1 MERAIMGNK
10 IANAFRG
17 TMDRSVSNADVAGD
31 KDVVERL
38 MNHGLLPF
46 SMAHGNEG
54 LVEDIA
60 SKRRLPIVGFGYRE
74 FEMMEKA
81 YPNLVD
87 YMFLSTG
94 VSPVVVNNPRTLE
107 VFDFLAAVI
116 NATMGDGK
124 GSETTLDVEKV
135 GKWFDTEGERPSLEE
150 LARTDFKGFR
160 EHVDSA
166 MAGVWGDPK
175 LELVWS
181 LVPWGAVPEKDRNEC
196 LMVMREEVLS
206 IRQSIEYPSRS
217 LDRDMV
223 RVLRATK
230 GLHTEIEKPV
240 TGPMTLYRGERDKST
255 HFGMSWT
262 TDSETARFFATR
274 FGANPDSVVYRC
286 EFPKKDILAVYG
298 DDSGADEH
306 EVLVDVRDKAAL
318 ANAVAEDQCGEQ
330 G

>member
-1 MERAIMGNK
+1 MGNR
-10 IANAFRG
+10 IANAFKG
-17 TMDRSVSNADVAGD
+17 LMDRSVSNADVAGD
-31 KDVVERL
+31 SDVVERL

-60 SKRRLPIVGFGYRE
+60 SKRKLPIVEFGYRE

-81 YPNLVD
+81 YPSLVD

-94 VSPVVVNNPRTLE
+94 VSPVVVINLRTLE

-124 GSETTLDVEKV
+124 WSETTLDVEKV
-135 GKWFDTEGERPSLEE
+135 GKWFDTESERPSLEE

-181 LVPWGAVPEKDRNEC
+181 LVPWGAVPEKDRRKC
-196 LMVMREEVLS
+196 LMVMREKVLS
-206 IRQSIEYPSRS
+206 IRQSIEYPSKR

-230 GLHTEIEKPV
+230 GKHTEIEKPV
-240 TGPMTLYRGERDKST
+240 TGPMTLYRGERDGST

-262 TDSETARFFATR
+262 TDLETAEFFAQR
-274 FGANPDSVVYRC
+274 FGAKDGSKVYRC
-286 EFPKKDILAVYG
+286 EFPEKDILAAYG
-298 DDSGADEH
+298 ENSGVDEE

-318 ANAVAEDQCGEQ
+318 ASAVAEDQCGEQ
-330 G
+330 V

>member
-1 MERAIMGNK
+1 MGNK

-31 KDVVERL
+31 TDVVERL

-60 SKRRLPIVGFGYRE
+60 SKRRLPIVRFGYRE

-94 VSPVVVNNPRTLE
+94 VSPVVVINLRTLE

-181 LVPWGAVPEKDRNEC
+181 LVPWGAVPEKDRREC
-196 LMVMREEVLS
+196 LMVMREKVLS

-223 RVLRATK
+223 RVLRTTK
-230 GLHTEIEKPV
+230 GKHTGIEKPV

-262 TDSETARFFATR
+262 TDPETARFFATR

-286 EFPKKDILAVYG
+286 EFPGNDILAVYG

-306 EVLVDVRDKAAL
+306 EVLVDVGDKAAL
-318 ANAVAEDQCGEQ
+318 ANAVAEYQSGEQ
-330 G
+330 D

>member
-1 MERAIMGNK
+1 MSNR
-10 IANAFRG
+10 IANAFKG
-17 TMDRSVSNADVAGD
+17 LMDRSVSNADVAGD
-31 KDVVERL
+31 SDVVERL
-38 MNHGLLPF
+38 MDHGLFPF

-60 SKRRLPIVGFGYRE
+60 SKRKLPIVEFGYRE

-94 VSPVVVNNPRTLE
+94 VSPVVVINFRTLE

-116 NATMGDGK
+116 NATVQDGK

-196 LMVMREEVLS
+196 LMVMREKVLS
-206 IRQSIEYPSRS
+206 IRQSIEYPSKC

-230 GLHTEIEKPV
+230 GRHTGIEKPV

-262 TDSETARFFATR
+262 TDPETARFFATR
-274 FGANPDSVVYRC
+274 FGANSDSVVYRC
-286 EFPKKDILAVYG
+286 EFPEKDILAVYG

-306 EVLVDVRDKAAL
+306 EVLVDVRDKTAL
-318 ANAVAEDQCGEQ
+318 ANAVAEDQGGEQ
-330 G
+330 C

>member
-1 MERAIMGNK
+1 MGNK

-46 SMAHGNEG
+46 SMAHGNKV
-54 LVEDIA
+54 LVDDIA
-60 SKRRLPIVGFGYRE
+60 SKRRLPIVEFGYRE

-94 VSPVVVNNPRTLE
+94 VSPVVVINLRTLE

-181 LVPWGAVPEKDRNEC
+181 LVPWGAVPEKDRKEC
-196 LMVMREEVLS
+196 LMVMREKVLS

-262 TDSETARFFATR
+262 TDPETARFFATR

-298 DDSGADEH
+298 DDSGADEQ

-330 G
+330 D